1 MVKETVERCS
11 INDHDIV
18 VSCIKG
24 CIISRLYSS
33 GEMEYLYCSN
43 LRDFFL
49 FYCPEWKF
57 SFFGRYCGQRS
68 YSKFLHLKSC
78 DVFIQFCNLNKYFF
92 FKFYLMYSLMGA
104 SLQIF
109 GESES
114 KKLVSEW
121 DELLIKFKNW
131 MLSYMY
137 LLSLNSR
144 PTIFFSLLECPYE
157 NLNWQK
163 KPLESFLSQ
172 NNHKNTRTIDWRIN
186 NKRCSENDLCVD
198 IETNILHFKS
208 DKKYTMLKWHVYEE
222 VSAIC
227 HRKANKCRR
236 LNDGTLVEI

>member
-1 MVKETVERCS
+1 MQFFFCCFPIFHRRLWKLKFFNISFCWCLLAPLPVLFLLNIHMVKETVERCS

-157 NLNWQK
+157 NLN
-163 KPLESFLSQ
+163 
-172 NNHKNTRTIDWRIN
+172 
-186 NKRCSENDLCVD
+186 
-198 IETNILHFKS
+198 
-208 DKKYTMLKWHVYEE
+208 
-222 VSAIC
+222 
-227 HRKANKCRR
+227 
-236 LNDGTLVEI
+236 